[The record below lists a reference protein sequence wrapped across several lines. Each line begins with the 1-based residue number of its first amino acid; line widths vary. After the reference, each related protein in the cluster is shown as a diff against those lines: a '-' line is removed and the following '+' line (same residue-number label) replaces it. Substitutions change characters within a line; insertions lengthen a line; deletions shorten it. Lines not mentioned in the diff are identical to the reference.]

1 MKLATPIDR
10 GSLILSA
17 NRALWGEISSAVR
30 AVFIREDGNDVHIQ
44 FIVDGPISDEDY
56 SSISIVGTEIAAD
69 FPMHGIKESGVRLDA
84 PTPVPRTEGWH
95 LVFLRR
101 E

>member
-1 MKLATPIDR
+1 MAAPIDR

-30 AVFIREDGNDVHIQ
+30 AVFVREDGNDVHIQ
-44 FIVDGPISDEDY
+44 FIMDGPISDEDY
-56 SSISIVGTEIAAD
+56 SSISIVGTEMAAE
-69 FPMHGIKESGVRLDA
+69 FPMHRVKESGVRLDV
-84 PTPVPRTEGWH
+84 PMPVPRTEGWH
-95 LVFLRR
+95 TVFLRR